1 MNDSHPGRR
10 RRPWQARLLAALPL
24 GLLLLA
30 LLAGVAADLLAP
42 VAQAGTLQPAGQ
54 PLSAQEFTAAEGS
67 GAGESAPG
75 IDAQRRTPTPRPR
88 ITATP
93 TPTRRPTVTAT
104 PTRRARATPTPT
116 RAGRQTIDGIPVI
129 HLDELPPEAIDT
141 LILIGR
147 GGPYPYGKDGSV
159 FQNREGILPQRPRG
173 YYREYTVITPWE
185 DDRGARR
192 IVAGEGDEFYYT
204 DDHYDSFKRI
214 VE

>member
-1 MNDSHPGRR
+1 MNDSHPGRG
-10 RRPWQARLLAALPL
+10 RRPWQTRLLAALPL

-42 VAQAGTLQPAGQ
+42 VAHAGALQPAGQ
-54 PLSAQEFTAAEGS
+54 SLVAHEFTAAEGS
-67 GAGESAPG
+67 GAVESVPG
-75 IDAQRRTPTPRPR
+75 LDAQRRTPTPRPR

-93 TPTRRPTVTAT
+93 TPTRRATVTAT

-141 LILIGR
+141 LILISR

>member
-1 MNDSHPGRR
+1 MNDSHPGRG
-10 RRPWQARLLAALPL
+10 RRPWQTQLLAALPL

-30 LLAGVAADLLAP
+30 LFAGVAAH
-42 VAQAGTLQPAGQ
+42 AGQ
-54 PLSAQEFTAAEGS
+54 PLVAQEFTAAEGT
-67 GAGESAPG
+67 GAGETAPG
-75 IDAQRRTPTPRPR
+75 LDAQRRTPTPKPR

-93 TPTRRPTVTAT
+93 TPTRGPTDTATPTRRPTVTAT
-104 PTRRARATPTPT
+104 PTRRARATLTPT
-116 RAGRQTIDGIPVI
+116 RAGRQTLDGIPVI

-141 LILIGR
+141 LILISR

-192 IVAGEGDEFYYT
+192 IVAGEDDEFYYT